1 MTPDQAVL
9 ARQNLDRRLKAFKAE
24 ALSPP
29 SGGWVRAIRQ
39 ALGLT
44 ALQLARRMGTVQ
56 SRISTIEKAERSGA
70 TSLKT
75 LREVAEA
82 MGCTL
87 VYAIVPTTSLDGL
100 LADQVRL
107 KVDQDLASLD
117 HTMRLENQAVTASD
131 LAMERERLTREMLAG
146 PLSRVWQAP

>member
-1 MTPDQAVL
+1 MTPDQASL
-9 ARQNLDRRLKAFKAE
+9 ARQNLDRRLAAFKGE
-24 ALSPP
+24 ALAAPP
-29 SGGWVRAIRQ
+29 SGWVRAIRD

-44 ALQLARRMGTVQ
+44 TLQLARRMGTVQ
-56 SRISTIEKAERSGA
+56 SRISTIEKAEQSGA

-87 VYAIVPTTSLDGL
+87 VYAIVPTTSLDAL
-100 LADQVRL
+100 LADQVRH

-117 HTMRLENQAVTASD
+117 HTMRLENQALTTAD
-131 LAMERERLTREMLAG
+131 LAAERERLTRDMLAG